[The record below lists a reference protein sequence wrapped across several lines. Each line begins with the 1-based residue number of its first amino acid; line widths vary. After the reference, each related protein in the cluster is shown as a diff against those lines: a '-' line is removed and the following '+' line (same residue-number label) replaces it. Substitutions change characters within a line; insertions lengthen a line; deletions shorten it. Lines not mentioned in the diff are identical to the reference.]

1 MGQLILG
8 VFKLRDINCQGENVS
23 YIVFCQPKFVSF
35 SAHYDVD
42 ILQKI
47 DNKEFYRVSTMG
59 YVLHESTNWNSNL
72 SPQMTLINV
81 GQCYSTNTL
90 YQMLRQISFSASCTS
105 CKCK

>member
-59 YVLHESTNWNSNL
+59 YVLHKSTNWKLKFVSPNDPYKCRAMLFNKYIISN
-72 SPQMTLINV
+72 V
-81 GQCYSTNTL
+81 KTNFL
-90 YQMLRQISFSASCTS
+90 
-105 CKCK
+105 